1 MDSNDL
7 KAINNNANYLF
18 QIENETKY
26 LAEILK
32 SILENNVN
40 DDKKISYLKTLEK
53 IINGTFKITD

>member
-7 KAINNNANYLF
+7 KAINSNANYLF

-53 IINGTFKITD
+53 LSTAHLK